1 MAETTIYKR
10 KNYLIN
16 RKFQLKYT
24 FAIVA
29 MLLVVM
35 LVTGFGLYMGMWGSI
50 IENLSMFQVSHNIE
64 NARRIA
70 DYENVRYK
78 KGDYRL
84 EKIFREAELLSA
96 QEKDTLKGV
105 LQSVNRSLVPK
116 VAVLVALIFLAGII
130 ISHKLAGPM
139 YRIEKSAEAIQHG
152 DLRVNFKIRKN
163 DEMRNVAGA
172 LEEMVGVLHEDI
184 KKMKAES
191 IALEEKINL
200 LTERGSIPAEDS
212 RRLKEMLGSI
222 DSVLSKYKT

>member
-1 MAETTIYKR
+1 MAETTMYKR

-64 NARRIA
+64 NARRIT
-70 DYENVRYK
+70 DYENARYR

-105 LQSVNRSLVPK
+105 LKSVNRSLVPK
-116 VAVLVALIFLAGII
+116 VAVLVALIFLAGIL

-152 DLRVNFKIRKN
+152 DLRVNFKIRRG

-172 LEEMVGVLHEDI
+172 LEEMVEVLHEDI

-200 LTERGSIPAEDS
+200 LAERGSIPAEES
-212 RRLKEMLGSI
+212 RRLKEILGSI
-222 DSVLSKYKT
+222 DSILSKYKT

>member
-1 MAETTIYKR
+1 MAETAYKR

-16 RKFQLKYT
+16 SKFQLKYT

-64 NARRIA
+64 NAQRIA
-70 DYENVRYK
+70 DYENARYR

-84 EKIFREAELLSA
+84 ERIFREAELLSA
-96 QEKDTLKGV
+96 QEKETMKNV
-105 LQSVNRSLVPK
+105 LRSVNRSLIPK
-116 VAVLVALIFLAGII
+116 VAILVALIFLAGIF

-152 DLRVNFKIRKN
+152 DLRVNFKIRKS

-172 LEEMVGVLHEDI
+172 LEEMVEVLHEDI

-200 LTERGSIPAEDS
+200 LAERGSIPSEDS